1 MVYFKVFCS
10 KLIDSLRLSIQE
22 EQILMVTQARV
33 APPGLF
39 GSGSSGQRI
48 WLDNVQCTG
57 TELYLR
63 DCPSNGWGIPN
74 CAHSED
80 VGVICEGKCGCGG
93 VGVGVCGCGCVVCV
107 GVGVC
112 GCGCV
117 VCVGVLCVCVWVCLK
132 KSVNHTSL
140 GSLG

>member
-1 MVYFKVFCS
+1 M
-10 KLIDSLRLSIQE
+10 
-22 EQILMVTQARV
+22 

-80 VGVICEGKCGCGG
+80 VGVICEGEC
-93 VGVGVCGCGCVVCV
+93 VCV
-107 GVGVC
+107 GVGVW
-112 GCGCV
+112 GWGCV
-117 VCVGVLCVCVWVCLK
+117 DVSVLCVWVCLK
-132 KSVNHTSL
+132 KSVNHTPL
-140 GSLG
+140 VR

>member
-1 MVYFKVFCS
+1 MDLRKQMVYFKVFCS

-80 VGVICEGKCGCGG
+80 VGVICEGKLCNI
-93 VGVGVCGCGCVVCV
+93 VY
-107 GVGVC
+107 
-112 GCGCV
+112 